1 MEAKYSAYDVTASDA
16 IIKDIL
22 DSAESFDEVDTIPAR
37 NSLTYSNGFYVNCT
51 AVFIDIRG
59 SSKLTDSHTRPV
71 IGKIYR
77 AYISECVSVMNADA
91 NCSEVFITGDCVSGI
106 FNTPYQYQVVS
117 AFEVAG
123 QLSSLIDLL
132 NWHLKNKGYQPIV
145 CGIGIAY
152 GRALMIQAG
161 AKGSGV
167 HDVVWIG
174 DVVNEAAHLCHEG
187 NRGGRKP
194 VQVSTSVFNNLTEKY
209 KGFCSGV
216 GIKNIFESENYETD
230 IFNIAMR
237 EYFDKEK
244 ERAALNILVSIFA
257 NTTYP
262 TGGANLGLFAS
273 GLTTPPK

>member
-16 IIKDIL
+16 RIKDIL
-22 DSAESFDEVDTIPAR
+22 DSTESFEEVNTIPAR

-77 AYISECVSVMNADA
+77 AYISECVSIMNADE

-106 FNTPYQYQVVS
+106 FNTPYQYQIVS

-123 QLSSLIDLL
+123 QLSSLIELL

-152 GRALMIQAG
+152 GRALMIQTG

-167 HDVVWIG
+167 NDVVWIG

-187 NRGGRKP
+187 NKGDRKP
-194 VQVSTSVFNNLTEKY
+194 VQVSTTVFNNLTEKY
-209 KGFCSGV
+209 KGFCNGV
-216 GIKNIFESENYETD
+216 GIKNFFESENYETD
-230 IFNIAMR
+230 IFNIPMR

-244 ERAALNILVSIFA
+244 EKAALNFWASIFA

-262 TGGANLGLFAS
+262 TGGVGLGLLGS
-273 GLTTPPK
+273 GLKNPPK